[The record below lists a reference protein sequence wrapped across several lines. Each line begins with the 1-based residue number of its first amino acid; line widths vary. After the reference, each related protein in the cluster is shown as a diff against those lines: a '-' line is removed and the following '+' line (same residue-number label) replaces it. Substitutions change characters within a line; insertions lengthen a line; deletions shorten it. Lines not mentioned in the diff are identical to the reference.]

1 MEAGPQIQRV
11 EDRGKLDD
19 INEAVDM
26 AQSAAG
32 DCGKPLDRLLTLAA
46 KSKETRHQ
54 VPTLI
59 DKLKAVLNETIKAW
73 ANAIATMHK
82 SSLEAGKAVIDAGE
96 VSIGGESGGEGVFR
110 PHVDEGRS
118 RQ

>member
-1 MEAGPQIQRV
+1 MWKRIEPPPVEESEATRV
-11 EDRGKLDD
+11 
-19 INEAVDM
+19 
-26 AQSAAG
+26 
-32 DCGKPLDRLLTLAA
+32 
-46 KSKETRHQ
+46 
-54 VPTLI
+54 
-59 DKLKAVLNETIKAW
+59 KAVLNETIKAW